1 MNAVIVA
8 VTIMLALSVM
18 RVNVVLALFLGA
30 LAGGISGGLDMHET
44 LGAFTE
50 GLGGGA
56 GIALSYALLG
66 AFAVALSRSG
76 VPEWLAEQI
85 IKRVKVGAKG
95 NPKRSMKYGIFLM
108 ILLMAFASQNIVPVH
123 IAIIPVLI
131 PPLLA
136 AFAVMNIDRR
146 QIACLLTFGLTA
158 TYMLVPIGFGN
169 IYLMQIL
176 GGNLQKNGLDID
188 LSLMPS
194 AMTIPVGG
202 MFLGLLFALFVSYR
216 KPRHYASLGSDAEGI
231 TESTAERPEVTLST
245 GNVISVIL
253 AIVLALGVQLYTDSM
268 ALGAAS
274 GFITILLGRV
284 ISWREADEVFTKG
297 LRMMAI
303 CGFIMIAAAG
313 FAEVLR
319 TTGDIPV
326 LVNQVQTLVGGS
338 QAMAALM
345 MLLVGLLITMGIG
358 SSFSTVPI
366 IATLYVPLALSLGF
380 SPLATAAL
388 VGTAGGLGDAGSPAS
403 DSTIGPTAG
412 LNADGQHDHIRD
424 TVIPTF
430 LHYNLPMI
438 IFGWIAAMVL

>member
-1 MNAVIVA
+1 MNAVILA
-8 VTIMLALSVM
+8 VTVMLALSLM

-30 LAGGISGGLDMHET
+30 LTGGLSGGLDIHET
-44 LGAFTE
+44 IAAFSE

-56 GIALSYALLG
+56 GIALSYAMLG
-66 AFAVALSRSG
+66 AFAVAISRSG
-76 VPEWLAEQI
+76 VPEWMAGKI
-85 IKRVKVGAKG
+85 IKKVKSNAKTNG
-95 NPKRSMKYGIFLM
+95 RNSLKYGVFVM
-108 ILLMAFASQNIVPVH
+108 VLLMAFASQNLVPVH
-123 IAIIPVLI
+123 IAFIPVLI
-131 PPLLA
+131 PPLLS
-136 AFAVMNIDRR
+136 AFSAMNIDRR

-158 TYMLVPIGFGN
+158 TYMLVPVGFGN

-194 AMTIPVGG
+194 AMMIPVSG
-202 MFLGLLFALFVSYR
+202 MFLGLLFALFVTYR
-216 KPRHYASLGSDAEGI
+216 KPRSYHVEKSQLAQDE
-231 TESTAERPEVTLST
+231 EVTLNTASVVSVVLAVASALGIQLST
-245 GNVISVIL
+245 G
-253 AIVLALGVQLYTDSM
+253 SM
-268 ALGAAS
+268 ALGAAT
-274 GFITILLGRV
+274 GFIIMILGRV
-284 ISWREADEVFTKG
+284 VCWREADDVFSQG
-297 LRMMAI
+297 LRMMAA
-303 CGFIMIAAAG
+303 CGFIMITAAG

-326 LVNQVQTLVGGS
+326 LVNMVQDLVGGS
-338 QAMAALM
+338 QPMAALM

-366 IATLYVPLALSLGF
+366 IATLYVPLAMALGF

-424 TVIPTF
+424 SVLPTF

>member
-1 MNAVIVA
+1 MNAVILA
-8 VTIMLALSVM
+8 VTVMLALSLM

-30 LAGGISGGLDMHET
+30 LTGGLSGGLDIHET
-44 LGAFTE
+44 IAAFSE

-56 GIALSYALLG
+56 GIALSYAMLG
-66 AFAVALSRSG
+66 AFAVAISRSG
-76 VPEWLAEQI
+76 VPEWMAGKI
-85 IKRVKVGAKG
+85 IKKVKSNARTNGR
-95 NPKRSMKYGIFLM
+95 NSLKYGVFVM
-108 ILLMAFASQNIVPVH
+108 VLLMAFSSQNLVPVH
-123 IAIIPVLI
+123 IAFIPVLI
-131 PPLLA
+131 PPLLS
-136 AFAVMNIDRR
+136 AFSAMNIDRR

-158 TYMLVPIGFGN
+158 TYMLVPVGFGN

-194 AMTIPVGG
+194 AMMIPVSG
-202 MFLGLLFALFVSYR
+202 MFLGLLFALFVTYR
-216 KPRHYASLGSDAEGI
+216 KPRSYHVEKSQLAQNE
-231 TESTAERPEVTLST
+231 EVTLNTASVVSVVLAVASALGIQLST
-245 GNVISVIL
+245 G
-253 AIVLALGVQLYTDSM
+253 SM
-268 ALGAAS
+268 ALGAAT
-274 GFITILLGRV
+274 GFIIMILGRV
-284 ISWREADEVFTKG
+284 VCWREADDVFAQG
-297 LRMMAI
+297 LRMMAA
-303 CGFIMIAAAG
+303 CGFIMITAAG

-326 LVNQVQTLVGGS
+326 LVNMVQDLVGGS
-338 QAMAALM
+338 QPMAALM
-345 MLLVGLLITMGIG
+345 MLLVGLMITMGIG

-366 IATLYVPLALSLGF
+366 IATLYVPLAMALGF

-424 TVIPTF
+424 SVLPTF

>member
-1 MNAVIVA
+1 MNAVILA
-8 VTIMLALSVM
+8 VTVMLALSLM

-30 LAGGISGGLDMHET
+30 LAGGLSGGLNIHET
-44 LGAFTE
+44 IAAFSE

-56 GIALSYALLG
+56 GIALSYAMLG
-66 AFAVALSRSG
+66 AFAVAISRSA
-76 VPEWLAEQI
+76 VPEWLAGKI
-85 IKRVKVGAKG
+85 IAKVKSGTRANGK
-95 NPKRSMKYGIFLM
+95 NTLKYGVFVM
-108 ILLMAFASQNIVPVH
+108 ILMMAFASQNLVPVH
-123 IAIIPVLI
+123 IAFIPVLI
-131 PPLLA
+131 PPLLS
-136 AFAVMNIDRR
+136 AFGAMDIDRR

-158 TYMLVPIGFGN
+158 TYMLVPVGFGN

-188 LSLMPS
+188 LSQMPS
-194 AMTIPVGG
+194 AMTIPVAG
-202 MFLGLLFALFVSYR
+202 MFLGLLLALFVSYR
-216 KPRHYASLGSDAEGI
+216 KPRNYHFE
-231 TESTAERPEVTLST
+231 ESQLTNDEEVTLSKT
-245 GNVISVIL
+245 AVISVTL
-253 AIVLALGVQLYTDSM
+253 AIVAALGIQLNTGSM

-274 GFITILLGRV
+274 GFIIMILGRV
-284 ISWREADEVFTKG
+284 VCWREADDVFSKG
-297 LRMMAI
+297 LRMMAA
-303 CGFIMIAAAG
+303 CGFIMISAAG

-326 LVNQVQTLVGGS
+326 LVSAVENLVGGS
-338 QAMAALM
+338 QGLAALM
-345 MLLVGLLITMGIG
+345 MLLVGLMITMGIG

-366 IATLYVPLALSLGF
+366 IATLYVPLAMSLGF

-388 VGTAGGLGDAGSPAS
+388 VGAAGGLGDAGSPAS

-430 LHYNLPMI
+430 LHYNVPMI